1 MDHDLDVNHIIKSIR
16 SVKYILK
23 ELLKNDDSLSKKM
36 VLNSKAIINLNTD
49 AKDESSCDHD
59 VQEQSNINLEKQKS

>member
-16 SVKYILK
+16 SVKYIMK

>member
-49 AKDESSCDHD
+49 AQDESSCDHD